1 MNLFGQIAP
10 THLQREW
17 VNGFQRFLKMPFNSL
32 TFLFIFLPLV
42 ILFFKIFKNK
52 KLVIITFSLIFYTY
66 SSPFHLFILISSI
79 GWVFIFLKILK
90 KNDYLKIFLCSIYP
104 LSLLFFFKYY
114 SFIVVL
120 FFDLSKMQE
129 FLLPI
134 GISFFTFQ
142 LISYVMDVYDKKT
155 RLLNFKDLLIYI
167 SFFPQ
172 IIAGPIVRIN
182 QVKHYIK
189 RLKYY
194 NFI

>member
-1 MNLFGQIAP
+1 
-10 THLQREW
+10 
-17 VNGFQRFLKMPFNSL
+17 MPFNSL
-32 TFLFIFLPLV
+32 TFLFIFLPLLV
-42 ILFFKIFKNK
+42 LVFKIFKNK
-52 KLVIITFSLIFYTY
+52 KLVIIIFSLILYLFKPFPFASFNIINWMGFY
-66 SSPFHLFILISSI
+66 
-79 GWVFIFLKILK
+79 FLKILK

-120 FFDLSKMQE
+120 FFDLSKMQNFFCLLE
-129 FLLPI
+129 FRFLLSLFHMLWMFMI
-134 GISFFTFQ
+134 
-142 LISYVMDVYDKKT
+142 KKT

-189 RLKYY
+189 FLS
-194 NFI
+194 NWCISILFV